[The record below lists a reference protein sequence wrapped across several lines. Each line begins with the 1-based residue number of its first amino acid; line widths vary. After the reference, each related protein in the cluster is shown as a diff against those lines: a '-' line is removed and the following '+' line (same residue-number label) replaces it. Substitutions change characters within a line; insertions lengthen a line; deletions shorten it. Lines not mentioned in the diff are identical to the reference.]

1 MSVTQFSLAEAFAN
15 ITGLETIERFGTI
28 MVKDSGS
35 WVPVNAQTVQQAVQ
49 QSGFKFLG
57 NSVSGGN
64 VVSSIG
70 QPQVAKSVWGIT
82 ESYTGRCFATPTQL
96 SPGIQSALSNTGR
109 AQVGS
114 TALQPVT
121 RMEIVQS
128 TGGQALEVQ
137 AKGILTKVPMKAVM
151 RACAAAQGVMLGID
165 FVESNPELATKIS
178 NIILNTNI
186 DPANIASIVEN
197 TTVWANVRDGA
208 VFITQ
213 DIIDAV
219 RTVFL
224 DEGVYD
230 TGYSGGY
237 YYGVAGQLD
246 VFMTCIVG
254 GRTRTSKLVCEN
266 LVITRSSPNQKI
278 YLCVQKPT
286 LVFDDYGYPGGRT
299 DLKSRVAMY
308 STASFSVTGMRGT
321 TVNRNG
327 EAPDPTLTSWSK
339 SSYYP
344 GAGSIHSISGV
355 SDTVDQTNVGEDMSL
370 SIQTVIVDEHLFDGI
385 FTLVAPYPEVND
397 GNYSAKVNEQIL
409 AYVVD
414 GDRTNELEPPTAIS
428 VPGTKLIDGATYPTE
443 GSSTDVDYPDWW
455 SNKVETISSGDEEGD
470 IVTTPWLPV
479 NIFQPE
485 SDEPSDYSQAS
496 SQDGTV
502 TSDDEMVDI
511 IDGIDES
518 IESDPDASEQTD
530 PQEQVYPNPNPQPS
544 PSTPT
549 ITPVTPTVDTSDGES
564 PDPTSP
570 ILTTAITSGLA
581 HIYNPTLTEVQAVG
595 RKLWTLDFVENLKK
609 IFVDPMDGI
618 VGFLIIYATPK
629 TGERKNI
636 VLGIYD
642 TEVQSKIVTNQYV
655 TIDCGTIAVDEY
667 FNDARDYSPYTN
679 VSLYLPFIGVV
690 ELYADDVINS
700 HVNIQY
706 HVDVLTGT
714 CLATVK
720 VSKGN
725 ASAVVYQ
732 YPGNCGVQIPLT
744 SMNYSSIITSLFS
757 VGISAVGGAALGT
770 AKAVGRRLAGAA
782 YGAARAAAINASSS
796 TIDVQQS
803 GSIGSNAGAM
813 GIRNPYFIIRR
824 PVTSDAYAYNIQY
837 GYPANKW
844 VLLENMKGFT
854 RVKSIHLDSLVCT
867 DEEKEMIDSALK
879 EGVVF

>member
-15 ITGLETIERFGTI
+15 ITGLETIERLGTI

-35 WVPVNAQTVQQAVQ
+35 WVPVSSQAVQQTVQ

-57 NSVSGGN
+57 NSVTGGN

-82 ESYTGRCFATPTQL
+82 EAYTGRCFATPTQL
-96 SPGIQSALSNTGR
+96 SPGIQAALSNTGR
-109 AQVGS
+109 VQVGS
-114 TALQPVT
+114 TALQPIT

-128 TGGQALEVQ
+128 TGGEILETQ
-137 AKGILTKVPMKAVM
+137 AKGILTKVPMKAAM
-151 RACAAAQGVMLGID
+151 RACAAAQGIMLGVE
-165 FVESNPELATKIS
+165 FVEANPQLATKLS
-178 NIILNTNI
+178 NAIFRTDI
-186 DPANIASIVEN
+186 DPENIASIVEN
-197 TTVWANVRDGA
+197 TTVWANIKDGVCFLA
-208 VFITQ
+208 EDFINAIKNVFME
-213 DIIDAV
+213 
-219 RTVFL
+219 
-224 DEGVYD
+224 EGVYNEVTEGYTVDYTPSASSIKSVEALRYGTALNGWLPGHLYYTRYQTKLEFNTDLTPSRTVLILVAVYGTTSNTRLTLAVASLDNFMIRNSYRSNDSWD
-230 TGYSGGY
+230 TAPIPAEVPAPSGSYSNAVVQNINGTNIYLTYPITSSGGTDFSSLS
-237 YYGVAGQLD
+237 V
-246 VFMTCIVG
+246 
-254 GRTRTSKLVCEN
+254 N
-266 LVITRSSPNQKI
+266 IT
-278 YLCVQKPT
+278 
-286 LVFDDYGYPGGRT
+286 T
-299 DLKSRVAMY
+299 DLAGGYLKTNSNLSEQQLAEMAYNYLVNGDT
-308 STASFSVTGMRGT
+308 SSEITSSETA
-321 TVNRNG
+321 
-327 EAPDPTLTSWSK
+327 
-339 SSYYP
+339 
-344 GAGSIHSISGV
+344 
-355 SDTVDQTNVGEDMSL
+355 
-370 SIQTVIVDEHLFDGI
+370 
-385 FTLVAPYPEVND
+385 
-397 GNYSAKVNEQIL
+397 
-409 AYVVD
+409 
-414 GDRTNELEPPTAIS
+414 
-428 VPGTKLIDGATYPTE
+428 GTKKIPGSTYPTSG
-443 GSSTDVDYPDWW
+443 GSIATDYPDWW
-455 SNKVETISSGDEEGD
+455 AERTETVNGYDEDGD
-470 IVTTPWLPV
+470 ITYMPWLPV
-479 NIFQPE
+479 NIFQPTG
-485 SDEPSDYSQAS
+485 DDPSDYSQTS
-496 SQDGTV
+496 SWEGTV
-502 TSDDEMVDI
+502 TTDDEMVDI

-518 IESDPDASEQTD
+518 IESDPDASEQTN

-549 ITPVTPTVDTSDGES
+549 ITPVTPTVDVSDGES

-581 HIYNPTLTEVQAVG
+581 HIYNPTLTEVKAVG

-824 PVTSDAYAYNIQY
+824 PVTSDAYAYNMQY

-854 RVKSIHLDSLVCT
+854 RIKSIHLDSLVCT